1 MNRDDIRSGMQ
12 VLGSD
17 GGMIGVVDGIDGS
30 DIRVREGSE
39 AAARHMVPLA
49 WVSRVDDHVHLDRS
63 AALARDTWDGA
74 AALGGAAVVEGSA
87 PRTAATDLP
96 VRRSLW
102 VWIIG
107 AALLLMVLFLLA
119 RGCAYAGRDANYEDN
134 AKGELSQDERES
146 SGASAA
152 ADSGVAVTSGTLS
165 QQVDAYLG
173 GSEPAGR
180 SFAFQQL
187 EFDTGSA
194 VIRSRYGQEVADLA
208 TLLVNRPAARVRI
221 VGYADAR
228 GAAGANQDLGAAR
241 AQAVA
246 AALTTNGVAAD
257 RIETAS
263 GGEAA
268 PAATNAT
275 AQGQQ
280 RNRRTEVVILAR

>member
-1 MNRDDIRSGMQ
+1 MNSDDIRSGMQ

-17 GGMIGVVDGIDGS
+17 GGMIGVVDGVDGP

-39 AAARHMVPLA
+39 AAGRHAVPLA
-49 WVSRVDDHVHLDRS
+49 WVSRVDEHVHLDRS

-74 AALGGAAVVEGSA
+74 AAFGGTAAVEGSA
-87 PRTAATDLP
+87 PGAAATDLP

-107 AALLLMVLFLLA
+107 AALLLMVLFLLV
-119 RGCAYAGRDANYEDN
+119 RGCAYAGRDPNYEDN

-152 ADSGVAVTSGTLS
+152 AVPGAPLASGTLG
-165 QQVDAYLG
+165 QQVDAYLA
-173 GSEPAGR
+173 GSEPTGR

-194 VIRSRYGQEVADLA
+194 EIRSQYGQEVANLA

-228 GAAGANQDLGAAR
+228 GATNTNQDLGAAR

-246 AALTTNGVAAD
+246 AALTANGVAAD

-275 AQGQQ
+275 TGGQQ
-280 RNRRTEVVILAR
+280 RNRRTEVMILSR

>member
-17 GGMIGVVDGIDGS
+17 GGMIGVVDGLDGS

-39 AAARHMVPLA
+39 AAARHAVPLA
-49 WVSRVDDHVHLDRS
+49 WVSRVDEHVHLDRS
-63 AALARDTWDGA
+63 AALARETWDGA
-74 AALGGAAVVEGSA
+74 AAFGGAAAVEGSA
-87 PRTAATDLP
+87 PGTAATDLP
-96 VRRSLW
+96 ARRSLW

-107 AALLLMVLFLLA
+107 AALLLMVLFLLV

-134 AKGELSQDERES
+134 AKGELTQDERES
-146 SGASAA
+146 AGAAQAVDPSGAS
-152 ADSGVAVTSGTLS
+152 TTGTLG

-173 GSEPAGR
+173 GSEPTGR

-194 VIRSRYGQEVADLA
+194 EIRSQFGQEVADLA

-221 VGYADAR
+221 IGYADAR

-257 RIETAS
+257 RIEPAS

-268 PAATNAT
+268 PAASTAT
-275 AQGQQ
+275 TQGQQ